1 MRREK
6 DWGFTML
13 ELMIVIEIISIMA
26 SLAIPALLRQRIQT
40 NEAAAV
46 QSLRTVSTA
55 QISFNS
61 VNYRYGTFEE
71 LCAGVGGTPFLDGAW
86 SQGCVRSEYVYT
98 MENAGTDNYL
108 ATAKPL
114 HVGRSGIRQFS
125 VDASGVINSAA
136 APAGG

>member
-1 MRREK
+1 
-6 DWGFTML
+6 ML

-26 SLAIPALLRQRIQT
+26 SLAIPALMRQRIQT

-71 LCAGVGGTPFLDGAW
+71 LCAGVGGTPFLDGVWA
-86 SQGCVRSEYVYT
+86 QDCVRSEYIYR
-98 MENAGTDNYL
+98 MENVGADNYL
-108 ATAKPL
+108 ATAAPENP
-114 HVGRSGIRQFS
+114 GRSGLRFFW